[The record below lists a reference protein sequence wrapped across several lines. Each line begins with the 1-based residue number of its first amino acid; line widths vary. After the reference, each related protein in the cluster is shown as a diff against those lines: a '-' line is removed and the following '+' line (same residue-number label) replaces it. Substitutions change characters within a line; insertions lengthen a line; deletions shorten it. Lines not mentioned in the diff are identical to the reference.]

1 MFSYR
6 IFRTG
11 NEVMLAISDASILGK
26 RFEERDMQ
34 LEVTEDFYS
43 GSTCNRDDALKL
55 IKSATIIN
63 AVGDNI
69 IGFMVEKKL
78 IEKDRVLK
86 IGGVSH
92 AQIISVEQL

>member
-6 IFRTG
+6 VFRESG
-11 NEVMLAISDASILGK
+11 EVMLAISDKSVLGK
-26 RFEERDMQ
+26 RYEENDMQ
-34 LEVTEDFYS
+34 LDVLEDFYS
-43 GSTCNRDDALKL
+43 GSTCNKDDAIKL

-63 AVGDNI
+63 AVGNNI
-69 IGFMVEKKL
+69 ISLLIEKKM

-92 AQIISVEQL
+92 AQIISIR